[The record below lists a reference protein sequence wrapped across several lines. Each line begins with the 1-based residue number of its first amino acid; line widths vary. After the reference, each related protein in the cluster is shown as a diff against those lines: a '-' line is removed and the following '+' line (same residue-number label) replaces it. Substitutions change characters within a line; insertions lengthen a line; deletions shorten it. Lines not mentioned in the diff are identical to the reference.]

1 MKEVNSV
8 SDATNTYGEDIKLT
22 TTDAST
28 LYKTIITELEKGAG
42 EPLYP
47 GDERRIF
54 GEALVPVFVALYNS
68 LNDVGRQTLLRY
80 ARGEVLDA
88 IGERQ
93 DVKRLEG
100 TPAKTTMRF
109 SVSTPQEKNII
120 IPKWTKVTPDSENY
134 FATDEIAVLQA
145 GAYSVEVPTSAV
157 SNGTK
162 FNGYAAG
169 TITTLVD
176 LIPYIESVTNLTET
190 AGGEDIKLTTTDA
203 STLYKTIIT
212 ELEKGAGEPLYPGD
226 ERRIFGEALVPVFVA
241 LYNSLNDVG
250 RQTLLRYARGEVLD
264 AIGERQDVKRLE
276 GTPAKTTM
284 RFSVSTPQEKNIII
298 PKWTKVTPDSEN
310 YFATDEIAVL
320 QAGAYSVEVPTSA
333 VSNGTKFNGY
343 AAGTITT
350 LVDLIPYI
358 ESVTNLTETAG
369 GDDGEPYT
377 TEGDNRLRER
387 IRLAPAK
394 RSTAG
399 PEQAYIYWVMT
410 ADSSIVDA
418 KAVSEKETVS
428 ETLTVYDGKAFKG
441 GGTLLTDTLV
451 VKAHGQSAAAVKDT
465 DYTVDYADG
474 LLAITLKGS
483 LAAAESIDI
492 IITRTLEGC
501 VKIVPLLEGG
511 GIPDAAMLAKVLD
524 VVNAK
529 DIRPLTDKVSAVPP
543 EVETYD
549 IEIVYYTT
557 PESEAEVIANVE
569 GTGGAIDRYNEWQV
583 AALGRDINPDQLRK
597 RILSPSWG
605 ENLTGAFRV
614 DVVKPT
620 YKALDDTQVAKFSG
634 HLTVSHKVESEVV

>member
-1 MKEVNSV
+1 M
-8 SDATNTYGEDIKLT
+8 SDETNTYGEDIHLT
-22 TTDAST
+22 TIDSST
-28 LYKTIITELEKGAG
+28 IYTELITALEKGAG

-47 GDERRIF
+47 GDERRIY
-54 GEALVPVFVALYNS
+54 GEALVAVFVALYNK
-68 LNDVGRQTLLRY
+68 LDDVGRQTLLRY

-88 IGERQ
+88 IGERLG
-93 DVKRLEG
+93 VKRLEG
-100 TPAKTTMRF
+100 DTAKTVMRF
-109 SVSTPQEKNII
+109 SLSTPRETNII
-120 IPKWTKVTPDSENY
+120 IPKWTKVTPDGENY

-145 GAYSVEVPTSAV
+145 GTYSVEIPTSAV
-157 SNGTK
+157 GNG
-162 FNGYAAG
+162 
-169 TITTLVD
+169 V
-176 LIPYIESVTNLTET
+176 
-190 AGGEDIKLTTTDA
+190 
-203 STLYKTIIT
+203 
-212 ELEKGAGEPLYPGD
+212 
-226 ERRIFGEALVPVFVA
+226 
-241 LYNSLNDVG
+241 
-250 RQTLLRYARGEVLD
+250 
-264 AIGERQDVKRLE
+264 
-276 GTPAKTTM
+276 
-284 RFSVSTPQEKNIII
+284 
-298 PKWTKVTPDSEN
+298 
-310 YFATDEIAVL
+310 
-320 QAGAYSVEVPTSA
+320 
-333 VSNGTKFNGY
+333 KFNGY

-377 TEGDNRLRER
+377 EAGDNRLRER

-399 PEQAYIYWVMT
+399 PKLAYIYWAMT

-418 KAVSEKETVS
+418 KAVSETETTT
-428 ETLTVYDGKAFKG
+428 ETLPVYAGRAFKG

-465 DYTVDYADG
+465 DYTVDYTDALLTITVKGG
-474 LLAITLKGS
+474 LEN
-483 LAAAESIDI
+483 AESIDVT
-492 IITRTLEGC
+492 ITKTLEGQ
-501 VKIVPLLEGG
+501 VKLIPLLEGG
-511 GIPDAAMLAKVLD
+511 QIPDAAMLAKVLD

-529 DIRPLTDKVSAVPP
+529 DIRPLTDKVRAVAP

-597 RILSPSWG
+597 RILSASWG

>member
-1 MKEVNSV
+1 MPNPTNNKLVDSKTIAALFDMTPRRVQQLTKDGVIAAVKEGNANRYDLLPTIQRYIRYLTAKANGREPSKKDSEIEGRRLEAEADLKRSKADIAALQLSELEGTMHRSEDVEAVMTDLVYNSLGRALRAAFLGLCRRPRRSKISADPHKLHDV
-8 SDATNTYGEDIKLT
+8 GAADALEVADVDVAVDGDDRHHGEI
-22 TTDAST
+22 
-28 LYKTIITELEKGAG
+28 YKTIITELEKGAG

-109 SVSTPQEKNII
+109 SVSTPQERNII

-169 TITTLVD
+169 TI
-176 LIPYIESVTNLTET
+176 
-190 AGGEDIKLTTTDA
+190 A
-203 STLYKTIIT
+203 
-212 ELEKGAGEPLYPGD
+212 
-226 ERRIFGEALVPVFVA
+226 
-241 LYNSLNDVG
+241 
-250 RQTLLRYARGEVLD
+250 
-264 AIGERQDVKRLE
+264 
-276 GTPAKTTM
+276 
-284 RFSVSTPQEKNIII
+284 
-298 PKWTKVTPDSEN
+298 
-310 YFATDEIAVL
+310 
-320 QAGAYSVEVPTSA
+320 
-333 VSNGTKFNGY
+333 
-343 AAGTITT
+343 T

-441 GGTLLTDTLV
+441 GGALLTDSLV
-451 VKAHGQSAAAVKDT
+451 VKAHGQSTAAAKDT
-465 DYTVDYADG
+465 DYTVDYTDG
-474 LLAITLKGS
+474 LLTITLKGS
-483 LAAAESIDI
+483 LSAAESIDI

-557 PESEAEVIANVE
+557 PKSEAEVIANVE

>member
-8 SDATNTYGEDIKLT
+8 SDATNTYGEDISLT

-28 LYKTIITELEKGAG
+28 IYKTIIASLEKSAG

-54 GEALVPVFVALYNS
+54 GEGLVAVYVALYNS

-88 IGERQ
+88 IGERL

-100 TPAKTTMRF
+100 SPAKTTMRF
-109 SVSTPQEKNII
+109 SLSTPQDKNII

-145 GAYSVEVPTSAV
+145 GAYSVEVPASAV
-157 SNGTK
+157 SNGEK
-162 FNGYAAG
+162 YNGYAAG
-169 TITTLVD
+169 TIGTLVD
-176 LIPYIESVTNLTET
+176 LIPYIET
-190 AGGEDIKLTTTDA
+190 
-203 STLYKTIIT
+203 
-212 ELEKGAGEPLYPGD
+212 
-226 ERRIFGEALVPVFVA
+226 
-241 LYNSLNDVG
+241 
-250 RQTLLRYARGEVLD
+250 
-264 AIGERQDVKRLE
+264 
-276 GTPAKTTM
+276 
-284 RFSVSTPQEKNIII
+284 
-298 PKWTKVTPDSEN
+298 
-310 YFATDEIAVL
+310 
-320 QAGAYSVEVPTSA
+320 
-333 VSNGTKFNGY
+333 
-343 AAGTITT
+343 
-350 LVDLIPYI
+350 
-358 ESVTNLTETAG
+358 VTNLTETAG

-399 PEQAYIYWVMT
+399 PELAYIYWTMT

-418 KAVSEKETVS
+418 KAVSETETTT
-428 ETLTVYDGKAFKG
+428 ETLPVYAGRAFKG

-465 DYTVDYADG
+465 DYTVDYTDA
-474 LLAITLKGS
+474 LLTITVKGS
-483 LAAAESIDI
+483 LENAESIDVT
-492 IITRTLEGC
+492 ITKTLEGQ
-501 VKIVPLLEGG
+501 VKLIPLLEGG
-511 GIPDAAMLAKVLD
+511 QIPDAAMLAKVLD

-529 DIRPLTDKVSAVPP
+529 DIRPLTDKVRAVAP

-605 ENLTGAFRV
+605 ENQTGAFRV

>member
-8 SDATNTYGEDIKLT
+8 SDATNTY
-22 TTDAST
+22 
-28 LYKTIITELEKGAG
+28 
-42 EPLYP
+42 
-47 GDERRIF
+47 
-54 GEALVPVFVALYNS
+54 
-68 LNDVGRQTLLRY
+68 
-80 ARGEVLDA
+80 
-88 IGERQ
+88 
-93 DVKRLEG
+93 
-100 TPAKTTMRF
+100 
-109 SVSTPQEKNII
+109 
-120 IPKWTKVTPDSENY
+120 
-134 FATDEIAVLQA
+134 
-145 GAYSVEVPTSAV
+145 
-157 SNGTK
+157 
-162 FNGYAAG
+162 
-169 TITTLVD
+169 
-176 LIPYIESVTNLTET
+176 
-190 AGGEDIKLTTTDA
+190 GEDIKLTTTDA

-428 ETLTVYDGKAFKG
+428 ETLTVYDGHAFIG
-441 GGTLLTDTLV
+441 GGPLLPDTLI
-451 VKAHGQSAAAVKDT
+451 VKEHGESTAGVEDT
-465 DYTVDYADG
+465 DYTVDYTDD
-474 LLAITLKGS
+474 LLTIELKGALADATS
-483 LAAAESIDI
+483 LDI
-492 IITRTLEGC
+492 TITRTLEGC

-511 GIPDAAMLAKVLD
+511 AVPDESILEKVLEAC
-524 VVNAK
+524 NAS
-529 DIRPLTDKVSAVPP
+529 DIRPLTDVVTAVAP
-543 EVETYD
+543 EVITYD

-557 PESEAEVIANVE
+557 PETEAEVVANVE

-583 AALGRDINPDQLRK
+583 GALGRDINPDQLRK
-597 RILSPSWG
+597 RILCPSWG

-614 DVVKPT
+614 DVTKPVYT
-620 YKALDDTQVAKFSG
+620 PVSDTQVAKFSG
-634 HLTVSHKVESEVV
+634 HLTVSHKTESEVV

>member
-169 TITTLVD
+169 TITT
-176 LIPYIESVTNLTET
+176 I
-190 AGGEDIKLTTTDA
+190 
-203 STLYKTIIT
+203 
-212 ELEKGAGEPLYPGD
+212 
-226 ERRIFGEALVPVFVA
+226 
-241 LYNSLNDVG
+241 
-250 RQTLLRYARGEVLD
+250 
-264 AIGERQDVKRLE
+264 
-276 GTPAKTTM
+276 
-284 RFSVSTPQEKNIII
+284 
-298 PKWTKVTPDSEN
+298 
-310 YFATDEIAVL
+310 
-320 QAGAYSVEVPTSA
+320 
-333 VSNGTKFNGY
+333 
-343 AAGTITT
+343 
-350 LVDLIPYI
+350 VDLIPYI

-399 PEQAYIYWVMT
+399 PEQAYIYWAMT
-410 ADSSIVDA
+410 ADSSIIDA
-418 KAVSEKETVS
+418 RAVSETETIS
-428 ETLTVYDGKAFKG
+428 RTLTVYDGHAFIG
-441 GGTLLTDTLV
+441 GGRLLPNTLI
-451 VKAHGQSAAAVKDT
+451 VKEHGESTAGVEDV
-465 DYTVDYADG
+465 DYTVDYTDD
-474 LLAITLKGS
+474 LLTIELKGDLADATS
-483 LAAAESIDI
+483 LDI
-492 IITRTLEGC
+492 TITRTLEGC

-511 GIPDAAMLAKVLD
+511 AIPDESILEKVLEAC
-524 VVNAK
+524 NAS
-529 DIRPLTDKVSAVPP
+529 DIRPLTDVVSAVAP
-543 EVETYD
+543 EVITYD
-549 IEIVYYTT
+549 IEIVYYAI
-557 PESEAEVIANVE
+557 PETEAEVVANVE

-583 AALGRDINPDQLRK
+583 GALGRDINPDQLRK
-597 RILSPSWG
+597 RILCPSWG

-614 DVVKPT
+614 DVTKPVYT
-620 YKALDDTQVAKFSG
+620 PVSDTQVAKFSG
-634 HLTVSHKVESEVV
+634 HLTVSHKTESEVV

>member
-22 TTDAST
+22 TTDANT

-88 IGERQ
+88 IRRCQ
-93 DVKRLEG
+93 PDTL
-100 TPAKTTMRF
+100 TPIEAR
-109 SVSTPQEKNII
+109 NII

-169 TITTLVD
+169 
-176 LIPYIESVTNLTET
+176 
-190 AGGEDIKLTTTDA
+190 
-203 STLYKTIIT
+203 
-212 ELEKGAGEPLYPGD
+212 
-226 ERRIFGEALVPVFVA
+226 
-241 LYNSLNDVG
+241 
-250 RQTLLRYARGEVLD
+250 
-264 AIGERQDVKRLE
+264 
-276 GTPAKTTM
+276 M
-284 RFSVSTPQEKNIII
+284 
-298 PKWTKVTPDSEN
+298 
-310 YFATDEIAVL
+310 
-320 QAGAYSVEVPTSA
+320 
-333 VSNGTKFNGY
+333 
-343 AAGTITT
+343 ITT

-441 GGTLLTDTLV
+441 GGTLLTDSLV
-451 VKAHGQSAAAVKDT
+451 VKAHGQSTAAAKDT
-465 DYTVDYADG
+465 DYTVDYTDG
-474 LLAITLKGS
+474 LLTITLKGS
-483 LAAAESIDI
+483 LSAAESIDI

>member
-68 LNDVGRQTLLRY
+68 LNDAGRQTLLRY

-169 TITTLVD
+169 TI
-176 LIPYIESVTNLTET
+176 
-190 AGGEDIKLTTTDA
+190 A
-203 STLYKTIIT
+203 
-212 ELEKGAGEPLYPGD
+212 
-226 ERRIFGEALVPVFVA
+226 
-241 LYNSLNDVG
+241 
-250 RQTLLRYARGEVLD
+250 
-264 AIGERQDVKRLE
+264 
-276 GTPAKTTM
+276 
-284 RFSVSTPQEKNIII
+284 
-298 PKWTKVTPDSEN
+298 
-310 YFATDEIAVL
+310 
-320 QAGAYSVEVPTSA
+320 
-333 VSNGTKFNGY
+333 
-343 AAGTITT
+343 T

-399 PEQAYIYWVMT
+399 PEQ
-410 ADSSIVDA
+410 
-418 KAVSEKETVS
+418 ETVS

-441 GGTLLTDTLV
+441 GGALLTDSLV
-451 VKAHGQSAAAVKDT
+451 VKAHGQSTAAAKDT
-465 DYTVDYADG
+465 DYTVDYTDG
-474 LLAITLKGS
+474 LLTITLKGS
-483 LAAAESIDI
+483 LSAAESIDI